1 MCSSCH
7 SEGGEELTEEAWNQV
22 SDRHFGLNLSHIAV
36 NPLKIHQKIYFPF
49 TIVGL
54 ISLLPFWGTGGNTD
68 LSYQLPCLGLLI
80 RWHHLCY
87 QQLASQERGCYL
99 LAWKIITILTQSP
112 ALFPSLSLMKKP
124 MQAGQRK
131 RGTWCLRPM
140 TVLVHVITW
149 KQIWLWT
156 PPIVAGSAEQV
167 ISSMGTVHLKL
178 PQLCGWLPP
187 FYVHKS
193 VSV

>member
-80 RWHHLCY
+80 RWHHLLPAAGIPGKGLLPLSMEDHHNPY
-87 QQLASQERGCYL
+87 PEPSPFPFTVFNEETHASRTEEKGHLVLEAHDCLSACNHLETNMIMDTSHSGRQCWTSHL
-99 LAWKIITILTQSP
+99 LNGDCTSETAT
-112 ALFPSLSLMKKP
+112 ALWMAASF
-124 MQAGQRK
+124 
-131 RGTWCLRPM
+131 
-140 TVLVHVITW
+140 
-149 KQIWLWT
+149 
-156 PPIVAGSAEQV
+156 
-167 ISSMGTVHLKL
+167 
-178 PQLCGWLPP
+178 LCT
-187 FYVHKS
+187 
-193 VSV
+193 